1 MVALSRCL
9 SSLALLI
16 GQVESGRVAKRSPQ
30 TPTDGKFIAGVPVLN
45 YHAAYGGES
54 SLSELEASREE
65 EWVVILQPGATDAQ
79 IKELCA
85 KSSKGCQM
93 TGHADKGGV
102 PFIDVKATEK
112 DLEGIIKSNR
122 PVVKLIEPN
131 QPLYMIPELDA
142 DPNSSPSWGLN
153 RVGAD
158 RRANNKGAGTH
169 IFILDTGVRTT
180 HQDFTGRATPGV
192 DYSSGSPVECN
203 GDLGCA
209 ADNQGHGTH
218 CAGTAAGESFGVASQ
233 AAVYGVK
240 VLGDSGAGGLAG
252 IIGGIDWAAS
262 SSHRPAVASMSL
274 GGKCPLGFCSVFGAI
289 KDAVNSAVQSGVTVV
304 VAGGN
309 SNSDACGFMPAF
321 VPAAITVGSTDS
333 EDARSYFSNYGSC
346 TDIWAPGSS
355 ITSASHK
362 DDTSSATFSGTSM
375 ACPHVAGGAALV
387 LEKNPSFNAEQVIDK
402 LLANSAV
409 NYITDLKPDDTNSM
423 LYVAADAPPPKG
435 EVPPAPAPECP
446 GWCFV
451 CWVSACQGCC

>member
-16 GQVESGRVAKRSPQ
+16 GQVESGRVVKHASE
-30 TPTDGKFIAGVPVLN
+30 TPSNSKFIAGVPVVN

-54 SLSELEASREE
+54 SLSAVEASREE
-65 EWVVILQPGATDAQ
+65 EWLVMLQPGATDAQ
-79 IKELCA
+79 IKGLCQ
-85 KSSKGCQM
+85 KSRLGCQM
-93 TGHADKGGV
+93 TGHADSGGV
-102 PFIDVKATEK
+102 PFIDMKGTENDVK
-112 DLEGIIKSNR
+112 DVIKSNR
-122 PVVKLIEPN
+122 AVIKFIEPS
-131 QPLYMIPELDA
+131 QTLHMIPELDA

-153 RVGAD
+153 RVGVD
-158 RRANNKGAGTH
+158 RQAGNKGAGTH

-180 HQDFTGRATPGV
+180 HQDFGGRASPGV
-192 DYSSGSPVECN
+192 DYSSGQPVECN
-203 GDLGCA
+203 GDLQCA

-218 CAGTAAGESFGVASQ
+218 CAGTAGGNSFGVASQ

-262 SSHRPAVASMSL
+262 SSARPAVASMSL
-274 GGKCPLGFCSVFGAI
+274 GGQCPLGWCGVFGAI
-289 KDAVNSAVQSGVTVV
+289 KDAVNAAVQSGVTVV

-321 VPAAITVGSTDS
+321 VPVAITVGSTDS
-333 EDARSYFSNYGSC
+333 EDARSSFSNYGSC

-355 ITSASHK
+355 ITSASHE
-362 DDTSSATFSGTSM
+362 DDVGSKTFSGTSM

-387 LEKNPSFNAEQVIDK
+387 LEKNPSFTAEQVVDK

-409 NYITDLKPDDTNSM
+409 NYITDLKDGDTNSM
-423 LYVAADAPPPKG
+423 LYVAADAPPPQG
-435 EVPPAPAPECP
+435 EVPPSPAPECP

-451 CWVSACQGCC
+451 CWVSACEGCC

>member
-1 MVALSRCL
+1 M
-9 SSLALLI
+9 
-16 GQVESGRVAKRSPQ
+16 
-30 TPTDGKFIAGVPVLN
+30 
-45 YHAAYGGES
+45 
-54 SLSELEASREE
+54 
-65 EWVVILQPGATDAQ
+65 LQPGATDAQ

-122 PVVKLIEPN
+122 YVVKFIEPS
-131 QPLYMIPELDA
+131 QTLYMIPELDA

-153 RVGAD
+153 RVGVD
-158 RRANNKGAGTH
+158 RRADNKGAGTH

-180 HQDFTGRATPGV
+180 HQDFGGRASPGV
-192 DYSSGSPVECN
+192 DYSSGQPVECN
-203 GDLGCA
+203 GDLECA
-209 ADNQGHGTH
+209 ADRQGHGTH
-218 CAGTAAGESFGVASQ
+218 CAGTAGGNSFGVASQ

-262 SSHRPAVASMSL
+262 SSNRPAVASMSL
-274 GGKCPLGFCSVFGAI
+274 GGQCPLGWCGLFGAI
-289 KDAVNSAVQSGVTVV
+289 KDAVNAAVQSGVTIV

-333 EDARSYFSNYGSC
+333 LDQRSYFSNYGSC

-355 ITSASHK
+355 ITSASHE
-362 DDTSSATFSGTSM
+362 DDTGSKTFSGTSM
-375 ACPHVAGGAALV
+375 ACPHVAGGAAIVLERNPQFKSQQV
-387 LEKNPSFNAEQVIDK
+387 LEK
-402 LLANSAV
+402 LLNKAAT
-409 NYITDLKPDDTNSM
+409 NYITDLKKGDTNKL
-423 LYVAADAPPPKG
+423 LYVAADAPPPPG
-435 EVPPAPAPECP
+435 SVPPVA
-446 GWCFV
+446 
-451 CWVSACQGCC
+451 

>member
-16 GQVESGRVAKRSPQ
+16 GQVKSGRIAKRSSQIPS
-30 TPTDGKFIAGVPVLN
+30 DSKFIAGVPVFN
-45 YHAAYGGES
+45 YYAAYGGES
-54 SLSELEASREE
+54 SLGELEASREE
-65 EWVVILQPGATDAQ
+65 EWIVMLQPGATDAQ
-79 IKELCA
+79 IQDLCQ
-85 KSSKGCQM
+85 KSRMGCLM

-102 PFIDVKATEK
+102 PFIDVKATET

-122 PVVKLIEPN
+122 AVVKFVEPS
-131 QPLYMIPELDA
+131 QPLFMIPELDA

-158 RRANNKGAGTH
+158 RRADNKGAGTH

-180 HQDFTGRATPGV
+180 HQDFGGRATPGV

-218 CAGTAAGESFGVASQ
+218 CAGTAAGTSFGVASQ

-240 VLGDSGAGGLAG
+240 VLGDWGFGGLAG

-262 SSHRPAVASMSL
+262 SSARPAVASMSL
-274 GGKCPLGFCSVFGAI
+274 GGKCLLGWCSGAI
-289 KDAVNSAVQSGVTVV
+289 KDAVNSAVQSGVTIV

-309 SNSDACGFMPAF
+309 SNSDACGFQPAF

-387 LEKNPSFNAEQVIDK
+387 LEKNPSFKAEQVIDK

-409 NYITDLKPDDTNSM
+409 NYITDLTPDDTNSM

-435 EVPPAPAPECP
+435 EVPAPECP
-446 GWCFV
+446 GWCLV
-451 CWVSACQGCC
+451 CLVSACAGCC